1 MASPLFD
8 RLQDDMKKAMRERD
22 NLARDTL
29 RMLISDAKN
38 RRIELLRDLED
49 ADVEA
54 VLRRGVKT
62 RLESAEQYDKANRQD
77 LSERERAEVKVLERY
92 LPQTMSEDEAR
103 TAVRAAIERTGASS
117 KKEMGAVMKAVLA
130 ENPGRLDG
138 KLAQRLAGE
147 LLP

>member
-103 TAVRAAIERTGASS
+103 AAVRAAIERTGASS